1 MTKLAANQLRD
12 PGVFI
17 STLGGIGF
25 LKPAPG
31 TWGSLLALLVWWPI
45 AGSVGWVSQLLL
57 IAIAAGVGTWIVD
70 WTTKRCGV
78 HDDGAIVID
87 ELAGMWLTMVAM
99 PQCVWAFV
107 LGFALFRLFDIWKP
121 WPVSWADR
129 RVPGGFGVM
138 LDDLLAGVMAAIVL
152 NVTLWQV
159 GPLVDGCV
167 PRWLG

>member
-1 MTKLAANQLRD
+1 MTKLSSDQLRD

-17 STLGGIGF
+17 STLGGVGF
-25 LKPAPG
+25 LRPAPG
-31 TWGSLLALLVWWPI
+31 TWGSLAALFVWWPI
-45 AGSVGWVSQLLL
+45 VG
-57 IAIAAGVGTWIVD
+57 AAGLPIQLICIALAVVGGTWVVD
-70 WTTKRCGV
+70 WTAKRCGV

-87 ELAGMWLTMVAM
+87 ELAGMWLTLVAV

-138 LDDLLAGVMAAIVL
+138 LDDLIAGLLAAVVL
-152 NVTLWQV
+152 NVTLWQF
-159 GPLVDGCV
+159 GGLLDGCV
-167 PRWLG
+167 SGWLG